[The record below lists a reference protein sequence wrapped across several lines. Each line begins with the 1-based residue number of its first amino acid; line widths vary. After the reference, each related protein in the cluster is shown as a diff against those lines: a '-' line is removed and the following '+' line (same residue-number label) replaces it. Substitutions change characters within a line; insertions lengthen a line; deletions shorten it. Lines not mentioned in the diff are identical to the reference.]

1 MPLGKLQEDMH
12 LGESLPLSA
21 ERELGLGSWGHK
33 TRSNAMKRIN
43 WKNISYGLA
52 AGLALAL
59 AQLSSAPAQAAD
71 YDIGTIHIAQPWA
84 RATSTPKGA
93 SSGAAYMTITNN
105 GTTPDRVSCM
115 SSDASAQCQ
124 IHTMTMENG
133 VMKMRPVEGG
143 LEIKPGETVMLKPS
157 SFHIMLVNLKQ
168 PLQQGKM
175 VKATLK
181 FENAGTINVEYPV
194 AAIGAAA
201 PGAPA
206 SEGGMKM
213 EGHGGMKQMDKH

>member
-1 MPLGKLQEDMH
+1 
-12 LGESLPLSA
+12 
-21 ERELGLGSWGHK
+21 
-33 TRSNAMKRIN
+33 MKSEN
-43 WKNISYGLA
+43 WKNIA
-52 AGLALAL
+52 NACTTCLALTL
-59 AQLSSAPAQAAD
+59 LQISTTPVQAAD
-71 YDIGTIHIAQPWA
+71 YDIGSIHIAQPWA
-84 RATSTPKGA
+84 RATPKGA

-105 GTTPDRVSCM
+105 GKTPDRVSCV

-143 LEIKPGETVMLKPS
+143 LELKPGETVMLKPS

-168 PLQQGKM
+168 PLEQGKT
-175 VKATLK
+175 VNATLQ
-181 FENAGTINVEYPV
+181 FEKAGTVKVEFPV

-206 SEGGMKM
+206 GGGNMM
-213 EGHGGMKQMDKH
+213 EGHGGMMQMNKH